1 MFPSRRELVTKYSQ
15 LDYPTLVA
23 KLERRKVSIVPLS
36 RWGCIQ
42 DLADLTMK
50 DNKVRNPVTPDRVKK
65 WNIIERHA
73 CDCKEGEYQER
84 HISIT
89 VEVFLKDGK
98 KFTTRLCQ
106 NDTGK
111 NVARSIDQCIWNNN
125 SSKKK
130 SYINTS
136 IFYPIT
142 HWISLELTLMGM
154 WESY

>member
-15 LDYPTLVA
+15 LDYPTLVS

-65 WNIIERHA
+65 WNITERHQ

-98 KFTTRLCQ
+98 KFTTKLCQ

-111 NVARSIDQCIWNNN
+111 NVARPIDQCIWNNN

-142 HWISLELTLMGM
+142 HWISLELTLMDM